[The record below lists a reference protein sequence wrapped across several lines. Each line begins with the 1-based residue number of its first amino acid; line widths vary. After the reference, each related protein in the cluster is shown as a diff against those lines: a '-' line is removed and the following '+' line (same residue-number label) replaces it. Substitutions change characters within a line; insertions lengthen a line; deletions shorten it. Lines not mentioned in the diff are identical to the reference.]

1 MLTDTKLRNLK
12 PRDKL
17 YKVNDREG
25 LYVAVTPAGSISFRY
40 NYSIN
45 GRQETIT
52 FGRYGVGGITL
63 AEARELLGDAKKM
76 VAAGKSPAKEKA
88 RDKARV
94 KDAETFGAWAEKWL
108 RGYQM
113 ADSTRDMRR
122 SVYERELK
130 PKFSNQKLV
139 EITHEDLR
147 ALADAIV
154 ERGAP
159 ATAVHVREI
168 VLQVFRW
175 AIERGQK
182 VENPAELV
190 RPTSIARFEPRD
202 RALTPEE
209 IGLMYQ
215 YMERVGTSP
224 TNRAAA
230 KLLLL
235 TMVRKSELT
244 NATWSEI
251 NFSEALWTIPKE
263 RMKRRNPHLVFLS
276 QQALDIFIAMKTFAG
291 GSDFV
296 LPSRYDS
303 DAPMSAA
310 TLNQVLTLT
319 YKAAQK
325 DGKYRKKCK
334 SSSHLLTFLL
344 LPSGYCCV
352 NLHMGLPHACN
363 LSHSLS
369 HSHKEQKMTRTSS
382 LSHAIFAALALSVT
396 LPALAQT
403 NTPNIDQRQQNQQQR
418 IDQGVQSGALTTRE
432 ANRLDKGQE
441 HVQNMED
448 KAKSDGTVTAQER
461 KRLQQAENVQSRH
474 IYRQKHDRQ
483 HDFNHDGMNERA
495 QRRQHRR

>member
-17 YKVNDREG
+17 YKVNDRDG

-45 GRQETIT
+45 GRQETLT

-63 AEARELLGDAKKM
+63 AEAREQLGDAKKM
-76 VAAGKSPAKEKA
+76 VASGKSPAKEKA

-122 SVYERELK
+122 SVYGRELK

-147 ALADAIV
+147 ALTDGIV

-182 VENPAELV
+182 IENPADLV
-190 RPTSIARFEPRD
+190 RPTSIAKFEPRD
-202 RALTPEE
+202 RALTPNE

-251 NFSEALWTIPKE
+251 SFSDALWTIPKE
-263 RMKRRNPHLVFLS
+263 RMKRRNVHLVFLS
-276 QQALDIFIAMKTFAG
+276 QQALDILIALKTFAG
-291 GSDFV
+291 GSGYVF
-296 LPSRYDS
+296 PSRYDS
-303 DAPMSAA
+303 DVPMSSA

-325 DGKYRKKCK
+325 DGKSIGKFGPHDLRRTASTLLHEAGYNTDWIEKCLA
-334 SSSHLLTFLL
+334 H
-344 LPSGYCCV
+344 
-352 NLHMGLPHACN
+352 
-363 LSHSLS
+363 
-369 HSHKEQKMTRTSS
+369 EQKGVR
-382 LSHAIFAALALSVT
+382 AVYNKAEYREQRAAMLQDWADMVS
-396 LPALAQT
+396 
-403 NTPNIDQRQQNQQQR
+403 
-418 IDQGVQSGALTTRE
+418 E
-432 ANRLDKGQE
+432 W
-441 HVQNMED
+441 
-448 KAKSDGTVTAQER
+448 TA
-461 KRLQQAENVQSRH
+461 
-474 IYRQKHDRQ
+474 
-483 HDFNHDGMNERA
+483 
-495 QRRQHRR
+495 